1 MLKFPIILRR
11 ILAGL
16 AMAVPASIASADTAA
31 DAKAEERAFAWE
43 ALYRADF
50 VANASGGLRRKSTLL
65 GNLDLKLSADLDKA
79 WGWKGSSAFV
89 HAISSHGGKPNAK
102 HVGSGQGIDNIEVDT
117 NTAKIFQAWVQQQ
130 LFDDR
135 LSVLLG
141 LYDLNSEFYSTQS
154 SGLFLHPAPG
164 IGSELAQTGR
174 NGPSIFPVSSV
185 ALRAKFQLLP
195 SIYLQGVV
203 LDGVPGDPDN
213 PRGTHIQFNRG
224 DGALRVAEVGYAPGG
239 AEGDSAK
246 APLAK
251 LAFGVWSYTSR
262 FDDLADVDAAG
273 DPGQRT
279 AKRGFS
285 AIPARA
291 FGDRMAGFLRVGL
304 ADPDVN
310 PYARYVQAGLVFTG
324 LVPGRPADQLGLSFS
339 AAGNGGKFLAAARAA
354 GEPADRRETAL
365 EITYRAPLA
374 PWLTLQPVIHR
385 IINPGTDPRIKDAT
399 VLGVRFEFALGK

>member
-1 MLKFPIILRR
+1 MTLIAKYITAS
-11 ILAGL
+11 LATL
-16 AMAVPASIASADTAA
+16 CFAAATAAADAPA
-31 DAKAEERAFAWE
+31 DAKADEGALAWE
-43 ALYRADF
+43 VLYRADV
-50 VANASGGLRRKSTLL
+50 VANASGGLQRKTALL
-65 GNLDLKLSADLDKA
+65 GNLDLKLSADLEKA
-79 WGWKGSSAFV
+79 LGWNGGSAFV
-89 HAISSHGGKPNAK
+89 HAIASHGGKPNAK
-102 HVGSGQGIDNIEVDT
+102 YVGSGQGIDNIEVDT

-130 LFDDR
+130 FFGDR

-195 SIYLQGVV
+195 SIYVQGVV

-213 PRGTHIQFNRG
+213 PRGTHIQFDRG
-224 DGALRVAEVGYAPGG
+224 DGALRVAEIGYAPGS

-251 LAFGVWSYTSR
+251 LALGVWSYTSR

-273 DPGQRT
+273 DPVRRKGN
-279 AKRGFS
+279 RGFYGI
-285 AIPARA
+285 AERA
-291 FGDRMAGFLRVGL
+291 FGDRMAGFLRMGV

-310 PYARYVQAGLVFTG
+310 PYARHFQAGVVYTG
-324 LVPGRPADQLGLSFS
+324 PFPGRPADQLGLSFS
-339 AAGNGGKFLAAARAA
+339 MAANGGKFLAAARAA
-354 GEPADRRETAL
+354 GEPADQSETAL